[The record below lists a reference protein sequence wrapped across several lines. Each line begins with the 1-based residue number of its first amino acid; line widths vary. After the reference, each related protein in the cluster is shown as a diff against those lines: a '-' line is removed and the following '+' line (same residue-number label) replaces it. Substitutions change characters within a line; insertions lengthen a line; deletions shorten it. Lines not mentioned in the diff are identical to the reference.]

1 MGLNSNLGRMGC
13 KGTAKI
19 MWPPFR
25 QRATSKPCDFFV
37 ERIFA
42 ARPSA
47 EWSLAFA
54 KYKLALAV
62 LPVLSWAAMMSA
74 AFRDNGIRCLR

>member
-1 MGLNSNLGRMGC
+1 MGLNADLGLLCC

-25 QRATSKPCDFFV
+25 QRATSKPCDFLV

-54 KYKLALAV
+54 KYELALAV
-62 LPVLSWAAMMSA
+62 LFVLSWAAMMSA
-74 AFRDNGIRCLR
+74 AFRDNGIRCSR